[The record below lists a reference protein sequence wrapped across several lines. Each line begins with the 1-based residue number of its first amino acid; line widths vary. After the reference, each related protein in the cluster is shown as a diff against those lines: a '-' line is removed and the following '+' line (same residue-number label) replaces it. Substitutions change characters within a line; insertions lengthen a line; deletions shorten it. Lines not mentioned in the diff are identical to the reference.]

1 MADIGL
7 VRIRIPSSIKPGDV
21 VKVRVLVIHP
31 MEIVQR
37 KDGKPVD
44 KNYHFINRVVVSYL
58 AKEIAQFET
67 TQSISENPFFAFAFK
82 ATEPGPLRVTFLD
95 THGGKYEGT
104 ADIKLS

>member
-1 MADIGL
+1 MAEIGL
-7 VRIRIPSSIKPGDV
+7 VRIRIPSSIKPGDF

-58 AKEIAQFET
+58 AKEVAQFET
-67 TQSISENPFFAFAFK
+67 TQSISENPFFTFAFK

-104 ADIKLS
+104 ADIKFA

>member
-1 MADIGL
+1 MAEIGL
-7 VRIRIPSSIKPGDV
+7 VRIRIPSSIKAGEI

-58 AKEIAQFET
+58 GREIAQFET
-67 TQSISENPFFAFAFK
+67 TQSISENPFFAFAVK

-95 THGGKYEGT
+95 THGLKYEGT
-104 ADIKLS
+104 ADIKFA